1 MGETIPLSPKSPA
14 PGTLRA
20 IVLAAT
26 GYDVRRCGR
35 CSFCIRHARPDEEDL
50 SLEMI
55 MQLILQNDDEV
66 LTSRTLWSDSVLQ
79 RARSMCIS
87 TMDMPAILLALR
99 DEARQRGVAPT
110 AGAD

>member
-1 MGETIPLSPKSPA
+1 MGETLPLQRQPPA

-20 IVLAAT
+20 MVLAAT

-35 CSFCIRHARPDEEDL
+35 CSFCLRHTQPDEEDL

-55 MQLILQNDDEV
+55 MQMILQNDDEV
-66 LTSRTLWSDSVLQ
+66 LISRTLWSDSVLQ
-79 RARSMCIS
+79 RARSMCLS

-99 DEARQRGVAPT
+99 DEARRRGVAPD
-110 AGAD
+110 GK